1 MDKDIRICTRCH
13 KEYDY
18 LEGGTQKRCPAC
30 KEYMNKIQNRYYKR
44 NVRIKKEIERI
55 DSLVAGGIG
64 DANKVEIERRLKAEE
79 RVARLG
85 DKILEDKKP
94 SYYQRNKEK
103 VLMRTKLYHQKN
115 KEKRNA
121 YSRAYYAQ
129 NKEKFKAYWERA
141 KTRKQNQEGGVSDE
155 RNG

>member
-1 MDKDIRICTRCH
+1 MCKDIRICTRCH

-18 LEGGTQKRCPAC
+18 SEGGTQKRCPAC
-30 KEYMNKIQNRYYKR
+30 KEYMNKIQNSYYKR
-44 NVRIKKEIERI
+44 NVKIKKELERI
-55 DSLVAGGIG
+55 DSLVEGGVG
-64 DANKVEIERRLKAEE
+64 DVDKAEIERRMKDEE
-79 RVARLG
+79 RTVRLG
-85 DKILEDKKP
+85 DKVPGDTVL

-103 VLMRTKLYHQKN
+103 LRARMKAYHQKN

-129 NKEKFKAYWERA
+129 NKEKFKAYQEQA
-141 KTRKQNQEGGVSDE
+141 KIRKQNKERGVSDE